1 MPCAPVSSVRRRA
14 APAPYGFHDTAFS
27 RCTPGALHFSKGAC
41 AVTMRRRLL
50 FSGAGALQ
58 NMPKRRGPRQ
68 NMCILHFFCRRAAL
82 RPLKKRAPRTW
93 GKVRPRAK
101 PRACV
106 SPGRTYCRQASQE
119 ALNALSSASLAL
131 PLVNGGSSHC
141 VLYLFG
147 IESPIP
153 LRPGLAAKAFLLFPE
168 QPRGG
173 VSLRQKPPRQPC
185 GCRGG
190 GSALMRPSPPGPF
203 YARPGRPPALAAR
216 FLTCS

>member
-14 APAPYGFHDTAFS
+14 APAPYGFHDTTFS
-27 RCTPGALHFSKGAC
+27 RCAPEALHFCKGAC
-41 AVTMRRRLL
+41 AVTMRCRLL

-93 GKVRPRAK
+93 GKVRPPAK

-119 ALNALSSASLAL
+119 ALTSLSCITCPAFCKRVL
-131 PLVNGGSSHC
+131 PVARYIFLVLNTA
-141 VLYLFG
+141 
-147 IESPIP
+147 P
-153 LRPGLAAKAFLLFPE
+153 LRSKLTAKAFLLSTA
-168 QPRGG
+168 QPGG
-173 VSLRQKPPRQPC
+173 VSLKPSHNHRLS
-185 GCRGG
+185 RGLEL
-190 GSALMRPSPPGPF
+190 AL
-203 YARPGRPPALAAR
+203 
-216 FLTCS
+216 

>member
-14 APAPYGFHDTAFS
+14 APAPYGFHDTTFS
-27 RCTPGALHFSKGAC
+27 RCAPGALHFCKGAC

-93 GKVRPRAK
+93 GKVRPPAK

-119 ALNALSSASLAL
+119 ALKKTAACITCPTARKRAPFIQDYLSGNRKV
-131 PLVNGGSSHC
+131 VN
-141 VLYLFG
+141 FF
-147 IESPIP
+147 P
-153 LRPGLAAKAFLLFPE
+153 LRSMPEAKAFLLSPADL
-168 QPRGG
+168 G
-173 VSLRQKPPRQPC
+173 VSFR
-185 GCRGG
+185 
-190 GSALMRPSPPGPF
+190 
-203 YARPGRPPALAAR
+203 
-216 FLTCS
+216 